1 MMISEK
7 KMNKND
13 GIKTLFQASKRT
25 TASFYEHKVK
35 LTMCRLRIIK
45 QLYTGETYPKA
56 EK

>member
-1 MMISEK
+1 MISEK